1 MTLER
6 RAQALLDLVDG
17 DRSAQCEAILAEA
30 QTRAAAIVAE
40 ARAEARA
47 RIREVFAEER
57 RHARDRV
64 AAAHA
69 KLNTRRRLHD
79 QRRTAALLELGW
91 RRLPDALLARWQDD
105 VMRSTWIDAVVA
117 AALRVLPHG
126 EWRIAHEPGWPRAEQ
141 QSVGLRI
148 ASNIGV
154 TPVFLPDAGVAAGL
168 RIAAGG
174 NVVDGTLGGLLVD
187 RAEVGALLLR
197 HIEQDS

>member
-6 RAQALLDLVDG
+6 RAQALLDLVEG
-17 DRSAQCEAILAEA
+17 NRSTQCEAILAEA
-30 QTRAAAIVAE
+30 RARAAAMVAE

-57 RHARDRV
+57 RRAHERI

-79 QRRTAALLELGW
+79 QQRTAALLERGW
-91 RRLPDALLARWQDD
+91 RQLPEALLARWRDD
-105 VMRSTWIDAVVA
+105 GMRGAWIDAVVA
-117 AALRVLPHG
+117 AALRVLPHS
-126 EWRIAHEPGWPRAEQ
+126 EWRIAHEPGWSPREQ
-141 QSVGLRI
+141 QSVRNRI
-148 ASNIGV
+148 ASDVGV
-154 TPVFLPDAGVAAGL
+154 APVFVPDAGVAAGL

-187 RAEVGALLLR
+187 RAEVGAKLLR
-197 HIEQDS
+197 HLEQDS